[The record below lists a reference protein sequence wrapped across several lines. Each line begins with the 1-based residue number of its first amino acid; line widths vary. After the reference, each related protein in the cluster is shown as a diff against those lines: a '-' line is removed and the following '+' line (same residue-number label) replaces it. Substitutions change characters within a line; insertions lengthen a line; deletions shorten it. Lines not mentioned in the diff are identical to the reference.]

1 MNALFGTIPEFKKTS
16 DSPLYLSIAG
26 HIEELVKSGKLS
38 HGQRLP
44 TTADFAK
51 NFNVTVQTAQQS
63 LATLM
68 EKGLLKRSPRLG
80 TFINSSPVSKNIA
93 VIFGYNPLEH
103 PSFYYRQLLK
113 YFGEI
118 GDEAGLN
125 ISCHFVLGG
134 SNFESKSRMLR
145 EDARNGRYAC
155 IIPVVGNVEL
165 MAWLESQKD
174 VPWIWQP
181 EFDVQSMVYDGISY
195 LLDKGFRKISF
206 VSQCLT
212 MKNERGNIA
221 GMEYQGAWNAFA
233 EKGIPFSGDM
243 FKYWGG
249 TAEDGH
255 REIKKIMSNKKSR
268 PEALFINHDLLTKG
282 ALKGLEEMGLKI
294 PDDVAIL
301 THANKG
307 DVFESRIPLTRMEI
321 DPYEVALSIINYAK
335 SKFLNM
341 HGNIEAKLLKD
352 PDIIKA
358 KLVIGKSCG
367 ETQ

>member
-1 MNALFGTIPEFKKTS
+1 MNTLFEPIPDFKKARGN
-16 DSPLYLSIAG
+16 PLYLSIAG

-51 NFNVTVQTAQQS
+51 MFNVTVTTAQQS
-63 LATLM
+63 LSTLM
-68 EKGLLKRSPRLG
+68 EKGLLSRSTRKG
-80 TFINSSPVSKNIA
+80 TFINVSPMSRNIA
-93 VIFGYNPLEH
+93 IVFGSNPLEY

-113 YFGEI
+113 YFGEL

-125 ISCHFVLGG
+125 ISCHFALGG
-134 SNFESKSRMLR
+134 SSFESKTKMLR
-145 EDARNGRYAC
+145 EDARNGRYAY
-155 IIPVVGNVEL
+155 IIPIFGNPEL
-165 MAWLESQKD
+165 MRWLLSQKD

-181 EFDVQSMVYDGISY
+181 DVDVQSMVHDGLSY
-195 LLDKGFRKISF
+195 LLEKGFRKITF
-206 VSQCLT
+206 VSQCLSV
-212 MKNERGNIA
+212 KNELGNTA

-233 EKGIPFSGDM
+233 VKGLPIPGDM

-249 TAEDGH
+249 TTEDGY
-255 REIKKIMSNKKSR
+255 REIKKIMSDKNSR

-282 ALKGLEEMGLKI
+282 ALKGLDEMGLKI
-294 PDDVAIL
+294 PHDIALI

-307 DVFESRIPLTRMEI
+307 DVFESSIPLTRLEI
-321 DPYEVALSIINYAK
+321 DPYEVARSMINYAK
-335 SKFLNM
+335 SRILNM

-358 KLVIGKSCG
+358 KLIIGKSCG
-367 ETQ
+367 EK